1 MDLNLITVATQQ
13 LSTWMLDVEVYPLD
27 LNDEQSEHIF
37 TTGFQLLGFAYT
49 HAYVR

>member
-1 MDLNLITVATQQ
+1 MDLNLITVAQQ

-27 LNDEQSEHIF
+27 LNDEQCEHIF
-37 TTGFQLLGFAYT
+37 TTGFQSLGFAYT